1 MTYALFNLS
10 TKIYV
15 PDTVVG
21 TRDTSM
27 KTNQP
32 TSQQTNQTWSLPLW
46 KFPAP
51 TPFLDSLTKWTP
63 FSFISRLGKKRAP
76 LEQDEEGEQNL

>member
-1 MTYALFNLS
+1 MTYALFNPS

-32 TSQQTNQTWSLPLW
+32 TNRPDLVSAFVEVLH
-46 KFPAP
+46 P
-51 TPFLDSLTKWTP
+51 THP
-63 FSFISRLGKKRAP
+63 FSTPLPSGHFFSFFFSRLGKKRAP
-76 LEQDEEGEQNL
+76 LEQDEEEQNL